1 MELKQNHKYNGKT
14 VNELFKS
21 STKQYDIDKLTWEW
35 MNLKPVLPDHVW
47 HVSKGDHGR
56 QTMLQ
61 YSAECADISI
71 DGCGSFRGTQRL
83 ESDYNIFNSF
93 YESTI
98 FETIINDL
106 NVVRSRFMV
115 MSEHRTYSIHQD
127 KSPRYHVALETNPDA
142 YFLFPSTDGSKTA
155 NLYHVPADGHV
166 YWVDTTMSHTFVNA
180 GPDRTHLV
188 MVDAG

>member
-1 MELKQNHKYNGKT
+1 MK
-14 VNELFKS
+14 ELFK
-21 STKQYDIDKLTWEW
+21 STKQYDIEKLTWEW
-35 MNLKPVLPDHVW
+35 MYLKPILYDYVW

-61 YSAECADISI
+61 YSENCVNIST
-71 DGCGSFRGTQRL
+71 DGCGSFSGTQRS

-115 MSEHRTYSIHQD
+115 ISENRTYSIHQD
-127 KSPRYHVALETNPDA
+127 KLPRYHLALETNPHA
-142 YFLFPSTDGSKTA
+142 YFLFPSSSRTA
-155 NLYHVPADGHV
+155 NLYHVPTDGHV
-166 YWVDTTMSHTFVNA
+166 YWVDTRVPHTFINA

-188 MVDAG
+188 MVDNG